1 MSWLRPPPRPLDQPQ
16 AADTDPLSGDTLY
29 FIIQPH
35 VITLITQLTSLSS
48 ALSLASSLTSLDCS
62 HNRITGQREKVF
74 IFPNILLSSD
84 CTGLES
90 LSLLSCLSLS
100 YNVLTYVPSVHPSAP
115 LTTLRLSYNNIEQ
128 V

>member
-1 MSWLRPPPRPLDQPQ
+1 M
-16 AADTDPLSGDTLY
+16 
-29 FIIQPH
+29 
-35 VITLITQLTSLSS
+35 TSLSS

-62 HNRITGQREKVF
+62 HNRITGQRDKVF
-74 IFPNILLSSD
+74 IFIIHITLLSD

-100 YNVLTYVPSVHPSAP
+100 YNVLTYVPSVHPTAP